1 SLTITT
7 TWLTTLLFPLYIVMS
22 NVFWL
27 ATIVGVISAVITVY
41 GVVQFSYRLALI
53 PDELQGRVNS
63 VFRLVVFGG
72 DPIGLALTG
81 ILLQTIGTIA
91 TVLILTAS
99 LLVLAIA
106 SILNPHVRHALPLSQ
121 VQAQRRIS

>member
-1 SLTITT
+1 
-7 TWLTTLLFPLYIVMS
+7 MS
-22 NVFWL
+22 NALWL
-27 ATIVGVISAVITVY
+27 AVVGIISAVMTVY
-41 GVVQFSYRLALI
+41 GVVQFSYRLVLI

-81 ILLQTIGTIA
+81 ILLQTLGTIA
-91 TVLILTAS
+91 TVLILTTS
-99 LLVLAIA
+99 LFVLAIA
-106 SILNPHVRHALPLSQ
+106 SILNSHVRHAPPLSQ

>member
-1 SLTITT
+1 MAYHSPLSTLPRHVQRL
-7 TWLTTLLFPLYIVMS
+7 WLS
-22 NVFWL
+22 
-27 ATIVGVISAVITVY
+27 AIVGTISAVITVY

-81 ILLQTIGTIA
+81 ILLQTLGVIA

-106 SILNPHVRHALPLSQ
+106 STLNPHVRYALPLAQ
-121 VQAQRRIS
+121 VQAYRRIP

>member
-1 SLTITT
+1 MAYHPPL
-7 TWLTTLLFPLYIVMS
+7 PLYLVMS
-22 NVFWL
+22 NAFWL
-27 ATIVGVISAVITVY
+27 AAVVGIISAVITVY

-81 ILLQTIGTIA
+81 ILLQTLGVIP